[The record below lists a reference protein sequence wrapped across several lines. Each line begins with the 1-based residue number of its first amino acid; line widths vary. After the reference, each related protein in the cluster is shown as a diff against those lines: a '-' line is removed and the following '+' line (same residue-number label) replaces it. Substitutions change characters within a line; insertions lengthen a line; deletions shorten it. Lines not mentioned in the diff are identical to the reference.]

1 MPEETKGR
9 EKDKEESGWQNL
21 VRGAGTGV
29 PLGDVTPLLLPWAR
43 GPWGALRPPVSVEAM
58 RLSAE
63 LAAATYHMDIEP
75 WVQAVA
81 GCDHPGGQ

>member
-1 MPEETKGR
+1 MV
-9 EKDKEESGWQNL
+9 NL

-43 GPWGALRPPVSVEAM
+43 DPWGALRPRVSVEAM

-63 LAAATYHMDIEP
+63 LAAATYHTVSYTHLHITSV
-75 WVQAVA
+75 VQFGLDAR
-81 GCDHPGGQ
+81 H

>member
-1 MPEETKGR
+1 MV
-9 EKDKEESGWQNL
+9 NL

-43 GPWGALRPPVSVEAM
+43 DPWGALRPPVSVEAM

-75 WVQAVA
+75 LGTGRVA